1 MFVRRGLTNENCGKD
16 TAKKMVWDSPSR
28 KTRFYRKFAKVLKL
42 DDNKTE
48 LFNLIADTLSGLFRN
63 QQKVLLITLQQTALS
78 NREVDLQCFQPSCKE
93 EADDRIFLRAME
105 QSQLQF
111 KRLVIVT
118 VDPNAV
124 VISLYAYWDLNV
136 TELWIEF
143 DTRKDRWW
151 LPVHSYAKL
160 LGETKGL
167 FFAEGLFFG
176 ICWPDVIRYH
186 NSLGMA
192 NQLHEKHGRLDTFI
206 KLFGILN
213 SKSEILLSNYR
224 IPEKSQPKILKWLI
238 ISLSSCMIWPVR
250 MKLLAST
257 ASIYLHR
264 WIAQCTIANLHEMPC
279 CNILTGGCHSQTYEH
294 IKWHSTKMIKIC
306 YIRVGFWWNTAPV
319 KGFVLETF
327 IRAKNTTFC
336 VQTYV
341 AAKGIVKIRLIY
353 GLCLITSFTF
363 VYGGNILSHLEPL

>member
-111 KRLVIVT
+111 KKLVIVT
-118 VDPNAV
+118 VDPNVV
-124 VISLYAYWDLNV
+124 VIALYAYWDLNV

-151 LPVHSYAKL
+151 LPVHSYAEL

-176 ICWPDVIRYH
+176 MRWPDVIRY
-186 NSLGMA
+186 
-192 NQLHEKHGRLDTFI
+192 T
-206 KLFGILN
+206 ILWAWQTN
-213 SKSEILLSNYR
+213 CMKSME
-224 IPEKSQPKILKWLI
+224 
-238 ISLSSCMIWPVR
+238 
-250 MKLLAST
+250 
-257 ASIYLHR
+257 
-264 WIAQCTIANLHEMPC
+264 
-279 CNILTGGCHSQTYEH
+279 G
-294 IKWHSTKMIKIC
+294 
-306 YIRVGFWWNTAPV
+306 
-319 KGFVLETF
+319 
-327 IRAKNTTFC
+327 
-336 VQTYV
+336 
-341 AAKGIVKIRLIY
+341 
-353 GLCLITSFTF
+353 
-363 VYGGNILSHLEPL
+363 